1 MPQQRKIRD
10 RHHHPVPTSSAAE
23 QPEQDASKSDTAA
36 TPRRSTGGLGG
47 KVLAELQEIARGLDI
62 SGASKMRKG
71 ELIDAIKA
79 AQGTTTTRSKTP
91 TGDRTGDPGDDPTDD
106 TVKESKGEQDESIS
120 TPDIDE
126 KSTSTSDDG
135 PKPDR
140 KTDDNTQSDQKNDG
154 GRNRNQ
160 GGGPQPGPQPGWRRP
175 QPGTVT
181 RTATA
186 TRVATTATRVATT
199 APGWRHRNQG
209 GDNRD
214 DDDLGGGGRRRN
226 RRGRN
231 RGNRGPEGEPT
242 YSEDDVLVP
251 AAGILDI
258 LDNYAFVRTTGYLP
272 SENDVYVSLSMVR
285 KWGLRKGDAVVGQV
299 RQPREGE
306 RKEKFNPMVRVDS
319 VNGMTIDE
327 AKKRVEF
334 SKLTPLYPSERL
346 RLETD
351 QAPWP
356 GGSSTSWPRSARVS
370 AVSSS
375 PRPRRARR

>member
-1 MPQQRKIRD
+1 MTDTSTQPPAAEQPNTAQ
-10 RHHHPVPTSSAAE
+10 SSAAE
-23 QPEQDASKSDTAA
+23 QPEQAAPKSDTASA
-36 TPRRSTGGLGG
+36 PRRSTGGLGG
-47 KVLAELQEIARGLDI
+47 KVLAELQEIAGGLDI

-79 AQGTTTTRSKTP
+79 AQGEATTKSKSSSA
-91 TGDRTGDPGDDPTDD
+91 DSA
-106 TVKESKGEQDESIS
+106 KESKADQDDKASA
-120 TPDIDE
+120 PDVDE
-126 KSTSTSDDG
+126 KSTSKRDDAKDEPKKDDG
-135 PKPDR
+135 PKD
-140 KTDDNTQSDQKNDG
+140 DQKNDG

-160 GGGPQPGPQPGWRRP
+160 GGGGN
-175 QPGTVT
+175 
-181 RTATA
+181 
-186 TRVATTATRVATT
+186 
-199 APGWRHRNQG
+199 RNQG
-209 GDNRD
+209 GGGRNQDRNQGGNQGNQGGQGGANQGGGNRD
-214 DDDLGGGGRRRN
+214 DDDFGGGGGRRRN

-334 SKLTPLYPSERL
+334 SKLTP
-346 RLETD
+346 
-351 QAPWP
+351 
-356 GGSSTSWPRSARVS
+356 
-370 AVSSS
+370 
-375 PRPRRARR
+375 